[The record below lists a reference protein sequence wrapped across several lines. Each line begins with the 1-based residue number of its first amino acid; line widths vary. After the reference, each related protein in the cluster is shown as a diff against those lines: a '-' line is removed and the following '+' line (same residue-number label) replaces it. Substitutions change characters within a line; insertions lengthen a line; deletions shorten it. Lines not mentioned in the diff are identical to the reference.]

1 MRCRCRCGLAVTRRY
16 LGDISAASRR
26 HLGGISAASRRHRGG
41 ISANI
46 SAQERTEKKY
56 KEVSSADTAHPKVLD
71 VPVWPRSHRDR
82 VEIACTTT
90 VHNNSCR
97 RRRICR
103 GATTS
108 RSSARRGS
116 VSTSRP
122 SEPRRI
128 PANCGPRY
136 SPTCRASSRTA
147 IRRGRSYLGIYSQ
160 YPAPGPFRE
169 RRETLPARSAACASC
184 SEHLIR
190 TISELEMR
198 VWVTADAT
206 QQDGMLAAVRGQ

>member
-26 HLGGISAASRRHRGG
+26 YLGGISAASRRHRGG
-41 ISANI
+41 ILANI

-56 KEVSSADTAHPKVLD
+56 KEVSSADAAHPKVLD

-82 VEIACTTT
+82 VEIACRTT

-160 YPAPGPFRE
+160 SAPPQAPLKSAE
-169 RRETLPARSAACASC
+169 RLYLLAQPLAPLVQSTL
-184 SEHLIR
+184 
-190 TISELEMR
+190 SELEMR

-206 QQDGMLAAVRGQ
+206 